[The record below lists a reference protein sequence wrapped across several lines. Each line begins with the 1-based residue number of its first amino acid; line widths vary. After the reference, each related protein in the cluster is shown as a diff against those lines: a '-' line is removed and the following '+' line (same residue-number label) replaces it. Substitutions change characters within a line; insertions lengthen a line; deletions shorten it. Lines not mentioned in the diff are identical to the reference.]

1 MADKMSDRD
10 EMDQDEMDQG
20 EAGPVLPSGIGA
32 VIGTRNLLIIIVTMP
47 LVFIVV
53 VAGIIMLF
61 GSPRDKDSKQQTAR
75 SAVHSTPIEAGD
87 AALAIA
93 ASAGSAANSVIV
105 LPDGAAA
112 GAISLDG
119 DQLAVR
125 IDSDEG
131 AAIVIYDLTQSRVV
145 QTVPLRRAATVI
157 EPAPARAA
165 STSVASEPP
174 SQPVLT
180 RVVSEEIT
188 APVEPAV
195 IAETTTDDE
204 PVRSGLTLAAPGFA
218 PQEASV
224 APQEAGFAQQEESS
238 VVSAVDEPAL
248 AVGAILTPPTPSLGS
263 RRTKF
268 VTTPQ

>member
-1 MADKMSDRD
+1 MADKMSDRE
-10 EMDQDEMDQG
+10 EMDQDEI
-20 EAGPVLPSGIGA
+20 GPALPSGIGA

-61 GSPRDKDSKQQTAR
+61 GSPRDKDSEQQTAR
-75 SAVHSTPIEAGD
+75 SAVHSTPIEAAD

-93 ASAGSAANSVIV
+93 ASDGSAIV

-157 EPAPARAA
+157 EPAPRRAA
-165 STSVASEPP
+165 STRVVSKPP
-174 SQPVLT
+174 SQPVST
-180 RVVSEEIT
+180 RVASEEIT
-188 APVEPAV
+188 APVEQAV
-195 IAETTTDDE
+195 IAEITTADE
-204 PVRSGLTLAAPGFA
+204 PARSGLTLAAPGFA
-218 PQEASV
+218 PQEA
-224 APQEAGFAQQEESS
+224 GFAPQEESS
-238 VVSAVDEPAL
+238 VVSAVDEPVDEPAL
-248 AVGAILTPPTPSLGS
+248 AVRTILTPPTPSLGS